1 MQFCPQKMIFE
12 NLSKQFFLQNNN
24 RKSFR
29 QWELYQLMQLSLGES
44 IQLFQFSVSNLY
56 LHPHATDL
64 WQYLLRHDMIELD
77 SALLMLIKENR
88 WSV

>member
-1 MQFCPQKMIFE
+1 MRFCIQKKDFGKPEQTI
-12 NLSKQFFLQNNN
+12 LPSKHQQEII
-24 RKSFR
+24 
-29 QWELYQLMQLSLGES
+29 QTIAIIQVMAIILGRVF
-44 IQLFQFSVSNLY
+44 QLFQFSVNNLY

-77 SALLMLIKENR
+77 STLLMLIKENR